1 MSQYATT
8 ASLSIARRPLGI
20 AADTDRRAQ
29 RLVAAA
35 WCLLWLNALS
45 FAPGQSG
52 LPIPSLLGKA
62 ITQLALMAAFFV
74 ALATNRRLVV
84 RPNIV
89 LALVSLMAIEAVLSG
104 LEPQFAG
111 TYYRIFRFA
120 IFTITLWL
128 LTPYWGR
135 RDLPLV
141 RCHVTVLSA
150 VLGSVLLGLP
160 TMPGAALAN
169 GRLGGAVWPIPPTQ
183 VAHYAAVLLGLVA
196 VLWLAG
202 RVRGIVAVGVIAI
215 AGPMLLLTH
224 TRTAMVALAAGLLIA
239 DLSLIAS
246 NARARRA
253 LITVSAAALIV
264 GAAFSGLVTRWMT
277 RGQDFTQLTEFTG
290 RLLVWRALVSQPRDR
305 FHEIFGFG
313 LSNGSFNGLPI
324 DSNWLSS
331 YQQQGLFGVAACA
344 VIAIVTCLR
353 GALCRIAAPRA
364 IALFLITYCV
374 AASFTEDGFA
384 TPTAYLLDLIVAA
397 SVLVPP
403 PPD

>member
-20 AADTDRRAQ
+20 AADTDRRSQ

-74 ALATNRRLVV
+74 ALAANRRLVV

-141 RCHVTVLSA
+141 RCHITVLSA

-215 AGPMLLLTH
+215 AGPMLL
-224 TRTAMVALAAGLLIA
+224 
-239 DLSLIAS
+239 
-246 NARARRA
+246 
-253 LITVSAAALIV
+253 
-264 GAAFSGLVTRWMT
+264 
-277 RGQDFTQLTEFTG
+277 TG